1 MSKEKIQKIDLIKSY
16 DVNEEYV
23 IDSSKRRREFVMR
36 YWFDELSFQQETKP
50 RYRFLAENSDLR
62 KKCELILKTYS
73 LDNRN
78 VRFEESLVFVLLVG
92 K

>member
-16 DVNEEYV
+16 DVSEEYV
-23 IDSSKRRREFVMR
+23 IDSSKRRREFVMK
-36 YWFDELSFQQETKP
+36 YWFDEVNFQHETKS
-50 RYRFLAENSDLR
+50 RFQFLPKESELR
-62 KKCELILKTYS
+62 KRCELILKTHS

>member
-16 DVNEEYV
+16 DVSDEYV
-23 IDSSKRRREFVMR
+23 IDSSKRRREFVMK
-36 YWFDELSFQQETKP
+36 YWFDEVNFQHETKP
-50 RYRFLAENSDLR
+50 RFKFLSENSELR
-62 KKCELILKTYS
+62 KRCELILKTHS

-78 VRFEESLVFVLLVG
+78 VRFEESLVFVLLIS